1 MHQAEEE
8 GHYQVEEV
16 EQCIILKAMIFG
28 FSSGRGGVVYQ
39 AEEEGQCIK
48 RKRRSNVS
56 SETGGAVHQVEVEM
70 QCFKQKKRIIKRKRG
85 SSASSG
91 RGAAVH

>member
-8 GHYQVEEV
+8 GQFQVEEV

-48 RKRRSNVS
+48 
-56 SETGGAVHQVEVEM
+56 
-70 QCFKQKKRIIKRKRG
+70 QKKR

-91 RGAAVH
+91 IGAVMFQGEEVEM